1 MSRIRSP
8 FIAIVTAS
16 LLAVTANSA
25 FGILVQIGS
34 DCRIPFT
41 LGYPKQA
48 VIQVVAALKSDNCRF
63 VDGQSNMRVSTLR
76 FRGDTTAINVM
87 LKRLADCPATTVAV
101 SFKAMDH
108 PCDWQIDHSV
118 RSNTFGVIVNLK
130 SARIRL
136 EELII
141 PPAKGPELKSE
152 TRISTEPCDA
162 SADWQHVED

>member
-8 FIAIVTAS
+8 FIAIVTAI

-63 VDGQSNMRVSTLR
+63 VDGQSNMRASTLR
-76 FRGDTTAINVM
+76 FRGDTTAIEM

-101 SFKAMDH
+101 SFKAMDP
-108 PCDWQIDHSV
+108 PCDWQIEHSV
-118 RSNTFGVIVNLK
+118 RSNMFGVIVNLK

-141 PPAKGPELKSE
+141 PTAKGPELKSK
-152 TRISTEPCDA
+152 TRISTEPSHA
-162 SADWQHVED
+162 SCGLERS

>member
-1 MSRIRSP
+1 MSRIRAL

-16 LLAVTANSA
+16 LLTVTANSA

-41 LGYPKQA
+41 LGYPKHA
-48 VIQVVAALKSDNCRF
+48 VIQVVAALKSDNYRL

-76 FRGDTTAINVM
+76 FRGDTTAINDM
-87 LKRLADCPATTVAV
+87 LKKLADCPVATVAV
-101 SFKAMDH
+101 SFRAIDH
-108 PCDWQIDHSV
+108 TCDWQIDHSV
-118 RSNTFGVIVNLK
+118 RSNTFAVIVNLK

-141 PPAKGPELKSE
+141 PSANGPKLKSE
-152 TRISTEPCDA
+152 TRISTEP
-162 SADWQHVED
+162 